1 MKSTFRVS
9 ALGVFTLAFAASLGL
24 AAPPNPHPKK
34 RTPTPPPSPTRTSTR
49 TPTPILTSTATRTNT
64 PPLPS
69 PTATRTATRTA
80 TPAAPTATPTP
91 ISSACTIFPA
101 DNPWNTD
108 ISAYPVHP
116 NSANWVNFIG
126 STKFLHPDFGTFWNG
141 APIGIPYVV
150 VPANQPRVP
159 IEFDYWDESDPGP
172 YPIPDNPPI
181 EGGPNSTGDRHI
193 LMLGL
198 ERCELHEVFYA
209 WPPGTGPNPY
219 NDRWWAGSG
228 AYFDLRSNALRPD
241 GWTSA
246 DAAGL
251 PILPGLVRYDEVVEQ
266 GAIHHALRFT
276 VRQTQR
282 GYIHPATHF
291 ASSTTDPNVP
301 PMGLRMRMKA
311 SYSCAAYTSEVQVIC
326 AALKKYGMFLA
337 DNGSDW
343 FVSGAHDPRWNDS
356 RLGDLKKIP
365 GSAFEA
371 VNTGPII
378 H

>member
-1 MKSTFRVS
+1 MKSRSRVS
-9 ALGVFTLAFAASLGL
+9 AVGVFALIPILQISFPHAAKAKRKPTL
-24 AAPPNPHPKK
+24 
-34 RTPTPPPSPTRTSTR
+34 TR
-49 TPTPILTSTATRTNT
+49 TPTAAATTTPTPTATSVPPTATPTRTPT
-64 PPLPS
+64 TTA
-69 PTATRTATRTA
+69 PTATRTAT
-80 TPAAPTATPTP
+80 APTPTPTP

-108 ISAYPVHP
+108 ISGYPLHP

-126 STKFLHPDFGTFWNG
+126 PTKFLHPDFGTFWNG
-141 APIGIPYVV
+141 DPIGIPYVV
-150 VPANQPRVP
+150 VPANQPRVA

-172 YPIPDNPPI
+172 YPIPNNPPI
-181 EGGPNSTGDRHI
+181 EGGPDSTGDRHI

-209 WPPGTGPNPY
+209 WPPGAGPNPY

-228 AYFDLRSNALRPD
+228 AYFNLRSNALRPD

-266 GAIHHALRFT
+266 GAINHALRFT

-301 PMGLRMRMKA
+301 PMGARFRMKA
-311 SYSCAAYTSEVQVIC
+311 TYSCAAYTSEVQVIC
-326 AALKKYGMFLA
+326 TALKKYGMFVA

-356 RLGDLKKIP
+356 RLADLKKIP
-365 GSAFEA
+365 GSAFEV
-371 VNTGPII
+371 VNTGPIL